1 MEDLQKAWKT
11 LINLIIKLIIFLDDT
26 WKSVQEL
33 KKHEYAII
41 DAEEIRMDYPK
52 EFGAKMELI
61 HSMFNL
67 ARVHRVFDMEEHPAL
82 KKMREDRARLLE
94 EEMEENKARQM
105 DDIKSKQE
113 SWTIKTE
120 EKTDGED
127 IDPWADEDDQ
137 PITDAHD
144 EL

>member
-113 SWTIKTE
+113 SWTIKT
-120 EKTDGED
+120 
-127 IDPWADEDDQ
+127 
-137 PITDAHD
+137 
-144 EL
+144 

>member
-1 MEDLQKAWKT
+1 
-11 LINLIIKLIIFLDDT
+11 
-26 WKSVQEL
+26 
-33 KKHEYAII
+33 
-41 DAEEIRMDYPK
+41 MDYPK